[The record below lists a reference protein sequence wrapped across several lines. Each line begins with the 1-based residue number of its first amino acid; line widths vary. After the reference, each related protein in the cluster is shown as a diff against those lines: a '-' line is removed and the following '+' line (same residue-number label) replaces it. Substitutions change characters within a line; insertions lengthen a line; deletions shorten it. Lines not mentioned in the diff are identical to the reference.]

1 MVSSGWELVKNLK
14 VFSIIDQSRS
24 MGGGLLGKDWEV
36 NKHWSENGLW
46 HRFFRARP
54 LGIGLGFAR
63 IRFGPTVTVR
73 GFTIGFIRSLIVKM
87 SLRFSPNNIK
97 SEAPRFPS
105 FPVLFLLS

>member
-1 MVSSGWELVKNLK
+1 
-14 VFSIIDQSRS
+14 

-87 SLRFSPNNIK
+87 SLSLSPQLYK
-97 SEAPRFPS
+97 VGGPKVSQFPS
-105 FPVLFLLS
+105 PFPAFLGWLT